1 MLAALYR
8 RKGPA
13 REVLRVEDVARPEP
27 GDGEVRVRVAFSGV
41 NPSDVKSRAGLSN
54 PAMDFEAVVPHSDG
68 AGVIDAIGPGVGTL
82 RAGQRVWTFNA
93 QWGRAHGTAAEH
105 VVLPARQVVP
115 LPEAVSL
122 EHGASIG
129 IPLMTAWHAVA
140 SCGSLLGRTVL
151 VPGAAGAVGQYV
163 VQLARRAG
171 ARVIASVSS
180 DAKGAIARERG
191 ADEMVNYRGEDLA
204 ARVQALTGG
213 RGVDVIIDVDAAA
226 NAPRYGELLAFGGR
240 VVIYGS
246 GAATIGVPFRP
257 LIVGFAT
264 LYFFIVY
271 KLPDDALHATT
282 QGITELLAAGALQH
296 PPSRVFALQ
305 EIAAAHEAVERGA
318 DGKVLVRL
326 A

>member
-1 MLAALYR
+1 MRAAVYR
-8 RKGPA
+8 RKGLARDVLHVEYLPA
-13 REVLRVEDVARPEP
+13 PAP
-27 GDGEVRVRVAFSGV
+27 GEGEVRVRIAFSGV

-68 AGVIDAIGPGVGTL
+68 AGVIDAVGPGVPASW
-82 RAGQRVWTFNA
+82 AGQRVWTFNA
-93 QWGRAHGTAAEH
+93 QWGRAMGTAAEQ
-105 VVLPARQVVP
+105 VVLPLRQVVP
-115 LPEAVSL
+115 LPDAVSL
-122 EHGASIG
+122 EHAASIG

-140 SCGSLLGRTVL
+140 SCGSLLGRHVL

-180 DAKGAIARERG
+180 EAKAALARERG
-191 ADEMVNYRGEDLA
+191 ADAVVNYRSEDLG
-204 ARVQALTGG
+204 ARVKALTGG

-226 NAPRYGELLAFGGR
+226 NAPQYGELLAFGGR

-271 KLPDDALHATT
+271 KLPDTLLRETT
-282 QGITELLAAGALQH
+282 QGIGELLAAGALQH
-296 PPSRVFALQ
+296 PPSRVFALD

-318 DGKVLVRL
+318 EGKVLVRL
-326 A
+326 